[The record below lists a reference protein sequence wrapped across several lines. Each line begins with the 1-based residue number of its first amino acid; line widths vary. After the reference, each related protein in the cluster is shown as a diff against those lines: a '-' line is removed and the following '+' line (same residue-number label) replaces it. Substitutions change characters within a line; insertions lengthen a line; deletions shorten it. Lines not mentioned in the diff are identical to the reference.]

1 MALTTQR
8 VLDLV
13 SDALANM
20 PPPPYGED
28 IILEVSRKIRDTPEL
43 RQRYEQLKGEL
54 KKDVVNN
61 WIGMHT
67 KNIVGMNTIRQ
78 VPATSADIIGSY
90 TKLSRLGS

>member
-1 MALTTQR
+1 VALTTQG

-13 SDALANM
+13 RDALAIM
-20 PPPPYGED
+20 PPPPYSED

-43 RQRYEQLKGEL
+43 LQRYAQLKREL
-54 KKDVVNN
+54 KKDVANN

-78 VPATSADIIGSY
+78 VPATNEDIIGSY
-90 TKLSRLGS
+90 TKLSA